1 MKARVLGL
9 LGLAFACES
18 SKPVAPTTP
27 TTPPPSSL
35 RVPLP
40 DGWRATALSS
50 GLQVGPEGRVVLQL
64 ESTTR
69 PLPTLSAFLAA
80 VTAEGVEILEKE
92 SEDGFVG
99 VRYSV
104 GTETAPTVKR
114 DAFLGVR
121 QTGPRTIWCSTT
133 GSAKSEE
140 VEAAMTVCRSLSW
153 EGS

>member
-1 MKARVLGL
+1 MNPRVLGL
-9 LGLAFACES
+9 WVLALGCES
-18 SKPVAPTTP
+18 SRPGAPP
-27 TTPPPSSL
+27 PPPPSSL

-50 GLQVGPEGRVVLQL
+50 GLQGGPEGRVVLQL

-69 PLPTLSAFLAA
+69 PLPTLDAFLTA
-80 VTAEGVEILEKE
+80 VTAQGVDVLEKE
-92 SEDGFVG
+92 STDAFVG

-104 GTETAPTVKR
+104 STEGAPAVKR

>member
-1 MKARVLGL
+1 MKRAWLTL
-9 LGLAFACES
+9 LLVAACDE
-18 SKPVAPTTP
+18 SKPAPVAEPR
-27 TTPPPSSL
+27 SSL

-40 DGWRATALSS
+40 DGWKASAVTG
-50 GLQVGPEGRVVLQL
+50 GLQVGPQGRVVLQL

-69 PLPTLSAFLAA
+69 PLPDAGALISAVEREGAQVLAQ
-80 VTAEGVEILEKE
+80 ESVET
-92 SEDGFVG
+92 FVG

-104 GTETAPTVKR
+104 PLSGGAVNRR

-133 GSAKSEE
+133 STAKPEE

-153 EGS
+153 EG

>member
-1 MKARVLGL
+1 MHLTRAIALSCAL
-9 LGLAFACES
+9 LAACACSEQG
-18 SKPVAPTTP
+18 SKP
-27 TTPPPSSL
+27 TPPAEPRSSL

-40 DGWRATALSS
+40 DGWRAAQFTG
-50 GLQVGPEGRVVLQL
+50 GLQVGPNGRVVLQL

-69 PLPTLSAFLAA
+69 PFPDAEAFLKAIE
-80 VTAEGVEILEKE
+80 AEGAEIQEKE
-92 SEDGFVG
+92 LVDTFLG

-104 GTETAPTVKR
+104 TSHGETR

-133 GSAKSEE
+133 GSARKEE

-153 EGS
+153 EG